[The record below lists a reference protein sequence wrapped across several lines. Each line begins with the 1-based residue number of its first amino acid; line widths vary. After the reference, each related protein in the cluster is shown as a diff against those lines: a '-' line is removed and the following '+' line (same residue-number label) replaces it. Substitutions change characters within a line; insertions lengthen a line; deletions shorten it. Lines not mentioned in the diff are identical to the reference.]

1 VKKEGGGGGGGA
13 GGEEEERHNV
23 KDVHNVGDILSLTAD
38 IIHSEGNILSQ
49 NKQNN
54 PPPFFFK
61 AGIKYYWHSYAS
73 FKYALAIPRGIFF

>member
-54 PPPFFFK
+54 PPPFFF
-61 AGIKYYWHSYAS
+61 
-73 FKYALAIPRGIFF
+73 